1 MQTPKIYLDHCTCN
15 RPFGNGEFTMRTDH
29 LVRVEAMDALIASLG
44 TVDAERFISMV
55 KRDTFDYT
63 EWQRKLWSDKS
74 IEEIH
79 ALATEHERMKN
90 EE

>member
-1 MQTPKIYLDHCTCN
+1 MKSDNI
-15 RPFGNGEFTMRTDH
+15 
-29 LVRVEAMDALIASLG
+29 VRLEAMDTLITTLG

-79 ALATEHERMKN
+79 TLATEHEKKQI
-90 EE
+90 